1 MAPAPISP
9 FSEGIGVS
17 FGEGAGFVVLE
28 SLSRARA
35 RDARI
40 YGEFLGYG
48 LTGDAHHVT
57 SPHPAGEG
65 LKRAMARCLERA
77 GMEPQQIDYINA
89 HGTGTRDNDTA
100 ETQAVAALFN
110 GYTVPPVS
118 STKSYFGH
126 TLGAAGILEFI
137 VSILAMKE
145 GFIPPTINF
154 ETARP
159 GCELDYVPN
168 QPRAGT
174 IRAFV
179 SNSAASG
186 ASTAR

>member
-1 MAPAPISP
+1 MAPLPISP

-28 SLSRARA
+28 SLARAQA
-35 RDARI
+35 RDAKI

-65 LKRAMARCLERA
+65 LKRAMARCLQRA
-77 GMEPQQIDYINA
+77 NMQPSEVDYINA

-100 ETQAVAALFN
+100 ETQAVMALY
-110 GYTVPPVS
+110 GDEKIPPVS

-126 TLGAAGILEFI
+126 CLGAAGILEFI
-137 VSILAMKE
+137 VSVLASKE

-154 ETARP
+154 EAARP
-159 GCELDYVPN
+159 VANWIMYPTRHAKAL
-168 QPRAGT
+168 
-174 IRAFV
+174 FV
-179 SNSAASG
+179 HSYPTPLPSVA
-186 ASTAR
+186 